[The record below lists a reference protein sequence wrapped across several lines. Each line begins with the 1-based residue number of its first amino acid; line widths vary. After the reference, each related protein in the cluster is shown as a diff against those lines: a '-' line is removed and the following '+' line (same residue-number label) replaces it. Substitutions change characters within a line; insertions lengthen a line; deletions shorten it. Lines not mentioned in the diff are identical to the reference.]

1 MKSRLLAALAALVA
15 FASAPVTRAADLDED
30 ASQFIKLA
38 NGIIAQAVLGK
49 IDVAAVRTD
58 TVKMLDLAA
67 GFAARYKAKYPAGA
81 KLMDLMIS
89 KKDSLASM
97 SLATIDAEFE
107 AAAINKAHGAALG
120 LDLTAEENEHF
131 GNPVDCFV
139 HPATAAICAALW
151 EQDHKQ
157 EHLTRLQSEMQE
169 VVEHCRHTVEKLKK

>member
-1 MKSRLLAALAALVA
+1 MKTKLLAVLVALATLVA
-15 FASAPVTRAADLDED
+15 VPVTRAADLDAD

-38 NGIIAQAVLGK
+38 NGIIGQAVLGK
-49 IDVAAVRTD
+49 IDVASVQAD
-58 TVKMLDLAA
+58 TTKMLELAA
-67 GFAARYKAKYPAGA
+67 GFAAQYKVKYPTGP

-97 SLATIDAEFE
+97 NLEAIDAEFE
-107 AAAINKAHGAALG
+107 AAAINKAHGTALG

-139 HPATAAICAALW
+139 HPATVAICAKLW

-157 EHLTRLQSEMQE
+157 EHLTRLQSELQE